1 MVRSSCTSGPPA
13 YEGGGTMISAIL
25 SYEFLQNAF
34 LSGLI
39 IGVIAPL
46 LGLFIVVRR
55 LALIADAL
63 SHVALAGIAGSLYM
77 SQQILF
83 FSALNPVY
91 LGIVSAVGGSLLIE
105 KLRGA
110 YRHYEE
116 LAIPVILSAGIGL
129 GAIFISLSQGFASD
143 LVGYLFGS
151 VSAVSRQDLWI
162 VIVIAIIVIA
172 YIRFL
177 YKELFILSFDP
188 DYAKVSGVSS
198 KYVQMVFMVITA
210 LVIGASMRIVG
221 ILLVSSLMT
230 IPVAAAIQLA
240 KSFKGALIYS
250 IVFGEVAVIVGL
262 VSAYHM
268 DIAPGGTIVV
278 TSIII
283 LLLVLIWKKIQAG
296 QNARAI
302 KGQEI
307 V

>member
-1 MVRSSCTSGPPA
+1 MTVINALFT
-13 YEGGGTMISAIL
+13 
-25 SYEFLQNAF
+25 YEFLQNAF

-63 SHVALAGIAGSLYM
+63 SHVALAGIAGSLFL
-77 SQQILF
+77 SQSVLM

-91 LGIVSAVGGSLLIE
+91 LGMASAVGGSLLIE
-105 KLRGA
+105 RLRGA
-110 YRHYEE
+110 YKHFEE
-116 LAIPVILSAGIGL
+116 LAIPIILSTGIGF
-129 GAIFISLSQGFASD
+129 GAIFISLAKGFGSD

-162 VIVIAIIVIA
+162 IVVIAIVVIA
-172 YIRFL
+172 FIRFF
-177 YKELFILSFDP
+177 YKEMFALSFDKE
-188 DYAKVSGVSS
+188 YAKVSGING
-198 KYVQMVFMVITA
+198 KIIQMFFMIIVA

-240 KSFKGALIYS
+240 KSFRGALVYS
-250 IVFGEVAVIVGL
+250 IVIRELSVIIGL
-262 VSAYHM
+262 FSAFHL
-268 DIAPGGTIVV
+268 DIAPGGTIVI

-283 LLLVLIWKKIQAG
+283 LLLVLSWNKMKGKKPT
-296 QNARAI
+296 RKR
-302 KGQEI
+302 KGEFA
-307 V
+307 